1 MGVSVGI
8 NTIQLDT
15 GWKATSASYPRVYG
29 EGETEQAAIEDLNW
43 QILDDQDERL
53 RINIGKGLADGAW
66 RIATSIAI
74 CLLLLWAVGKIWP
87 ADRDSTD
94 PTEGDRSGMRLYTDT
109 QTGCQYLATPG
120 GSLTPRLSATGEH
133 ICGR

>member
-1 MGVSVGI
+1 MDI
-8 NTIQLDT
+8 HTEHTPT
-15 GWKATSASYPRVYG
+15 GWKATSTAYPRVYG
-29 EGETEQAAIEDLNW
+29 EGATEQDAIEDLNW

-53 RINIGKGLADGAW
+53 RINIAKGLSEGAW
-66 RIATSIAI
+66 RIATSIAV

-94 PTEGDRSGMRLYTDT
+94 PLDGERSGMRLYTDA

-133 ICGR
+133 VCER

>member
-1 MGVSVGI
+1 MTVH
-8 NTIQLDT
+8 TIQRDT
-15 GWKATSASYPRVYG
+15 DWQATDDSYPRVYG
-29 EGETEQAAIEDLNW
+29 EGDTEQAAIEDLNW

-53 RINIGKGLADGAW
+53 RINIAKGLAEGAV

-87 ADRDSTD
+87 ADYD
-94 PTEGDRSGMRLYTDT
+94 PTDAGDGERSGMRLYTDA

-120 GSLTPRLSATGEH
+120 GSLTPRLSADGEH